1 MLPCHELLK
10 PEQARMSVAIVQ
22 VLLLY
27 ISWRDSRR
35 IQCCLMETDGVLCVL
50 QVGNYTADRT
60 RWDRPEN
67 MKDKRPVYYVPTK
80 NGVLFSIFNSQL
92 MCVYVFFHPVP

>member
-1 MLPCHELLK
+1 MLPCHKFLK
-10 PEQARMSVAIVQ
+10 PEQARVSVDE
-22 VLLLY
+22 Y
-27 ISWRDSRR
+27 RCSCFTCSWRDSKRG
-35 IQCCLMETDGVLCVL
+35 QCCLTESDGFLRVL

-80 NGVLFSIFNSQL
+80 NGVLLSHSALSYFVS
-92 MCVYVFFHPVP
+92 M